1 MLSRFLGS
9 CYSTNGSVVHIGLVD
24 RLFGVER
31 PIRGISV
38 RIWWA
43 FTLEIGQTV
52 YIQEVRHEPVS

>member
-1 MLSRFLGS
+1 MLCRFLGS
-9 CYSTNGSVVHIGLVD
+9 CYRTSGSVVHIGLVD

-38 RIWWA
+38 RVRRA

-52 YIQEVRHEPVS
+52 HMQELRHEPFS